1 MPSADRSDF
10 ATTFVLRE
18 AMVLDAGGDF
28 TGPTDIAVVDGVVA
42 DIGRDLRVDAPS
54 YDLRGLWVMPGMV
67 DCHLHAI
74 ATSLDTMAMLR
85 TPLSER
91 ILEAASILRR
101 TLEAGVTYARDA
113 GGIDAGIRNA
123 VRRGLIPGPELQVV
137 VAPLSETGG
146 HFDGYLPGPAVQ
158 ISTNYQ
164 VPDYPGQPRLV
175 VDGPDE
181 IRKTV
186 RQLLRAGADWIKLC
200 TTGGI
205 MSGTGTAPQFT
216 REEILVAFAE
226 AERRGKPGMVHC
238 YGGEGLRYALEA
250 GVRSI
255 DHGLL
260 LTEEDAQLMAARG
273 CWLVP
278 TVTIQRDL
286 QRWAAEGTLPAA
298 ASGPLRE
305 AASHWGEAV
314 KIARAYGVKIA
325 LGSDYITREQ
335 HGTNLREI
343 ASVAEAGLTT
353 EEALLA
359 GTRNG
364 AELLSIG
371 DRYGR
376 IAPGYA
382 FDAILLDDDPGD
394 LAFAR
399 QGKVGGVFKSGRPV
413 VMNNR
418 LKASIPTAIAS
429 AAGSLEEVIGGAR

>member
-1 MPSADRSDF
+1 MPSPEQGNG
-10 ATTFVLRE
+10 ATPFVLRE
-18 AMVLDAGGDF
+18 AMVLDAAGDF
-28 TGPTDIAVVDGVVA
+28 IGPTDISVVDGIVA
-42 DIGRDLRVDAPS
+42 GVGRDLRVDAPG
-54 YDLRGLWVMPGMV
+54 YDFTGVSLMPGMV

-91 ILEAASILRR
+91 ILEAASILKR

-113 GGIDAGIRNA
+113 GGVDAGIRNA
-123 VRRGLIPGPELQVV
+123 VRRGLIPGPDLQVV

-146 HFDGYLPGPAVQ
+146 HFDGYLPGPALQ

-175 VDGPDE
+175 VDGVDE

-205 MSGTGTAPQFT
+205 LSGTGAAPQFT
-216 REEILVAFAE
+216 RDEILFAFAE
-226 AERRGKPGMVHC
+226 ARRRRRPGMVHC
-238 YGGEGLRYALEA
+238 YGGEGLRSALDA

-286 QRWAAEGTLPAA
+286 QRWAAAGTLPPAA
-298 ASGPLRE
+298 TGPLHE

-335 HGTNLREI
+335 HGSNLREI
-343 ASVAEAGLTT
+343 ASVAEAGLTP

-359 GTRNG
+359 ATRSG
-364 AELLSIG
+364 AELLGVG

-376 IAPGYA
+376 IAPGYV
-382 FDAILLDDDPGD
+382 FDAIVLEEDPSD
-394 LAFAR
+394 LEFAR
-399 QGKVGGVFKSGRPV
+399 TGRIAGVFKAGRAVVAPSRLADRSTSASRSAVPV
-413 VMNNR
+413 GER
-418 LKASIPTAIAS
+418 
-429 AAGSLEEVIGGAR
+429 ERD